1 MQRVSVMSGRSRAAR
16 RAGASWLALALL
28 GLVLGGCGEREVP
41 RGRGFGSLSVG
52 GTALAEGRIRFF
64 PLGEGIGSDSE
75 IVAGKYE
82 IPADRGLSAGR
93 YRVEVSFLKATG
105 KKVPNY
111 DGEPG
116 AMMDEII
123 ETISP
128 RYNRNSE
135 LAVDYDPS
143 AEAQFDFELEP

>member
-1 MQRVSVMSGRSRAAR
+1 MKKLKVRSVCLR
-16 RAGASWLALALL
+16 RTKQWIATCLALT
-28 GLVLGGCGEREVP
+28 GLVLSGCGENEVP
-41 RGRGFGSLSVG
+41 RGRVFGSVTVH
-52 GTALAEGRIRFF
+52 GTALADGRIRFF
-64 PLGEGIGSDSE
+64 PLGDGIGSDSE

-82 IPADRGLSAGR
+82 IPAARGLSSGR
-93 YRVEVSFLKATG
+93 YRVEVSLLKATG

-135 LAVDYDPS
+135 LVVDYDPS
-143 AEAQFDFELEP
+143 ADAQCDFDLDP